1 MAQYITHNSKQ
12 FNDLLS
18 ALSGTGGGS
27 SSAIQDI
34 VSAIDDTNDLL
45 KTSGGGTSTNVDL
58 SSMNV
63 TIEDSNSMAYTLSS
77 GGVTTSFLGGSAI
90 GLTMVHPTPISA
102 DIDTITFDYE
112 LTGNYYTPENALRYP
127 TVGVSTQYIPN
138 TILLADSAYLNKKIV
153 IPYSETSGHYELD
166 ISDITSPVYL
176 YYLATG
182 DTTSLSNV
190 QIKSSQGGTDISIS
204 EILNGIKDDLNS
216 LNILM
221 SSSYGG
227 SPEGL
232 ADILN
237 KINDSILGLY
247 QPTINLEPV
256 LLANGSGV
264 SNIAVPDWNKY
275 RYLIVEYK
283 PRANTDGQVWKSILV
298 PDNNLKGGDTVYYS
312 STYYW
317 NFTFAIANGEL
328 VISNDWTTGLYGST
342 QLNRTSFDVYV
353 YGVLNKE

>member
-1 MAQYITHNSKQ
+1 MAQYVTHNSNQ
-12 FNDLLS
+12 FNELLS

-45 KTSGGGTSTNVDL
+45 KTSGGGTTENVDL
-58 SSMNV
+58 SSMIV

-90 GLTMVHPTPISA
+90 GLTMVHPTPISSE
-102 DIDTITFDYE
+102 IDTISFDYE

-127 TVGVSTQYIPN
+127 TVGVSTQYVPN

-153 IPYSETSGHYELD
+153 IPYTETSGHYEID
-166 ISDITSPVYL
+166 ISDISSPVYL

-190 QIKSSQGGTDISIS
+190 QTTSSQGGTDISIS
-204 EILNGIKDDLNS
+204 IS
-216 LNILM
+216 
-221 SSSYGG
+221 
-227 SPEGL
+227 
-232 ADILN
+232 DILN

-247 QPTINLEPV
+247 RPTINLEPV

-264 SNIAVPDWNKY
+264 SSVTIPDWNKY
-275 RYLIVEYK
+275 RYIIVEYK
-283 PRANTDGQVWKSILV
+283 PIANTDGQMWKAILV
-298 PDNNLKGGDTVYYS
+298 SDNNLKGSDTCYYS
-312 STYYW
+312 SNYYW
-317 NFTFAIANGEL
+317 IFTFSVINGEL
-328 VISNDWTTGLYGST
+328 VISNDWTTGVYGST
-342 QLNRTSFDVYV
+342 RLNRASFDIYV